1 MNEVNNVG
9 KGLVLIVLT
18 GVALMA
24 LKLGN
29 VISWSWWW
37 VTIPFWGPIALIM
50 IALVVLVALKIF
62 AKLLGWIV
70 KKL

>member
-29 VISWSWWW
+29 VISWNWWW
-37 VTIPFWGPIALIM
+37 VTIPYWGPIALIM
-50 IALVVLVALKIF
+50 IALIILVALKIF

>member
-70 KKL
+70 KKI

>member
-9 KGLVLIVLT
+9 KGLALIVLT

-50 IALVVLVALKIF
+50 IALVALVALKIF

>member
-50 IALVVLVALKIF
+50 IALIILVALKIF

-70 KKL
+70 KKI